1 VNANNYEFMN
11 SANLRAEKTKLIQE
25 LDKIHTRSKE
35 NKDGSLSKDDQYI
48 WDSNMDQVNILDY
61 HIREA
66 VVREAQNQE
75 AALILDKRNVDQF
88 RNKSG
93 KASRSNNL
101 LGRIIKSA
109 HSQPDDEVRSLTSTS
124 GTKLIPESRISDVIF
139 DLTSQNQL
147 FDGAGARA
155 IEAEQNLQY
164 PSLTGYPTHHWQSA
178 ELQQIPDSAPVFSG
192 IKVSL
197 KDIAVRIIVSNQ
209 LLIDADVEV
218 SAVLQQAMITAINQA
233 ILEAAFSGSGASG
246 QPTGLDNLAN
256 VLTVDAQGDKLT
268 NYRFHIEAVKK
279 LLDAN
284 ILLPNISFFASAD
297 SWSQLESLTDSTGQP
312 LRAPSSISDLRKF
325 YTSAIKT
332 DYGTDNNKTK
342 VYAGDFSRM
351 VMAYQPAMQIYTD
364 QNQDRLASTFITH
377 FRLDFL
383 YLSNDSFARID
394 NIETGLPEYGI

>member
-1 VNANNYEFMN
+1 MN

-35 NKDGSLSKDDQYI
+35 NKDGSLSKEDQYN

-66 VVREAQNQE
+66 VIKEAQNQ
-75 AALILDKRNVDQF
+75 AANLILDKRNADQF

-101 LGRIIKSA
+101 LGRILKSA
-109 HSQPDDEVRSLTSTS
+109 QSQPDEEVRSFTSTS
-124 GTKLIPESRISDVIF
+124 GSKLIPESRISDVIF

-147 FDGAGARA
+147 FDGAGAIA
-155 IEAEQNLQY
+155 LEAEQNLQY
-164 PSLTGYPTHHWQSA
+164 PRVSSYPSHHWQSA
-178 ELQQIPDSAPVFSG
+178 ELEQIPDSAPS
-192 IKVSL
+192 ITSL
-197 KDIAVRIIVSNQ
+197 KIDLRDIAVRIIVSNQ
-209 LLIDADVEV
+209 LLMDADVEV
-218 SAVLQQAMITAINQA
+218 SAVLQNAMITAINQA

-246 QPTGLDNLAN
+246 QPTGLDSLASI
-256 VLTVDAQGDKLT
+256 LTVDAQSEKLT

-312 LRAPSSISDLRKF
+312 LRAPSSIADLRKF

-332 DYGTDNNKTK
+332 DYGNGSNQTK

-377 FRLDFL
+377 FRLDFM
-383 YLSNDSFARID
+383 YLSPDSFVRID